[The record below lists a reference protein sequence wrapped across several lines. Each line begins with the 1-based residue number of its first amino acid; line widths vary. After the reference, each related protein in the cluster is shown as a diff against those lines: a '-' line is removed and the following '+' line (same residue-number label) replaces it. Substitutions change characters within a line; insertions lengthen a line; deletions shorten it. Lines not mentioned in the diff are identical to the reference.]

1 MKPVAAYGSLI
12 RALHGDP
19 RYLVLLRKMNLPK

>member
-1 MKPVAAYGSLI
+1 VKSEPAF

-19 RYLVLLRKMNLPK
+19 RFLSLLRKMNLPT